1 MFDSA
6 IGLKKRYR
14 NGDRFVGVGMPM
26 NTGRDRFDQILSSD
40 DYDFVS
46 VDGQHSPFS
55 EETLATFCDMA
66 AEADVFV
73 NFRIKHTFLTYLVGN
88 YLDLGPC
95 GIEVPQVEREA
106 TVDEAVR
113 YFYYPQAGYR
123 SIGGRH
129 RRGEKQY
136 PDFREYAAFW
146 NSFGVLWIQVE
157 SVDAV
162 QNVHKLVRPGVD
174 CVSFGPTD
182 LSLSLDSHPH
192 HALRSVD
199 DCVDYAV
206 KSLEGTGV
214 GVCLR
219 IYGPDLRQQYFDRGV
234 QVILEQPKV

>member
-14 NGDRFVGVGMPM
+14 DGDRLVGVGMPV
-26 NTGRDRFDQILSSD
+26 NTGKDRFDQILSSD

-46 VDGQHSPFS
+46 VDGQHSPLN
-55 EETLATFCDMA
+55 EETLAAFCDMA

-95 GIEVPQVEREA
+95 GIEVPQVELA
-106 TVDEAVR
+106 STVEEAVK
-113 YFYYPQAGYR
+113 YFYYPQDGYR
-123 SIGGRH
+123 SVGGRH
-129 RRGEKQY
+129 RRGEKEHG
-136 PDFREYAAFW
+136 DFLEYAAFW

-182 LSLSLDSHPH
+182 LALSIDSYPNHG
-192 HALRSVD
+192 LKSVE
-199 DCVDYAV
+199 DCVAYAV

-214 GVCLR
+214 GVCFR
-219 IYGPDLRQQYFDRGV
+219 TYSPDVREQYWDLGV
-234 QVILEQPKV
+234 QVVLEQPKV